1 MSKKAWLK
9 CASVSKGM
17 FSDELC
23 VVVVH
28 SDGTEES
35 FFVPKQAVKEK
46 EKELEV
52 EVTQREQCSWATLP
66 TDYSE
71 FIPVRRQDLISWRA
85 S

>member
-23 VVVVH
+23 VGVMR
-28 SDGTEES
+28 SDGIEEW
-35 FFVPKQAVKEK
+35 FIVPKQAVKEK

-66 TDYSE
+66 TDYSA
-71 FIPVRRQDLISWRA
+71 FVPVRSQDLISWHA